1 MLAAGAGITLFKMN
15 LTADSLIEKYPG
27 ECQNKLQI
35 KNIPPKPTLPKNW
48 SHGVRICYDEL
59 MFPDL
64 TASEREVLVN
74 IRKRKLELLQEI
86 SQLKDELTEV
96 NTDIE
101 AMDTEEGAKVRN
113 LQMGKKKFNMDPK
126 KGIEFL
132 IGHNLVKETPEDIA
146 AFLYKGEG

>member
-1 MLAAGAGITLFKMN
+1 MSSVIKHYKNKSAKTNTTL
-15 LTADSLIEKYPG
+15 
-27 ECQNKLQI
+27 
-35 KNIPPKPTLPKNW
+35 NW
-48 SHGVRICYDEL
+48 FHGVRICYKKL
-59 MFPDL
+59 TFPDL

>member
-1 MLAAGAGITLFKMN
+1 
-15 LTADSLIEKYPG
+15 
-27 ECQNKLQI
+27 
-35 KNIPPKPTLPKNW
+35 
-48 SHGVRICYDEL
+48 

-126 KGIEFL
+126 KGI
-132 IGHNLVKETPEDIA
+132 
-146 AFLYKGEG
+146 